1 MELFF
6 KPQDQYDDTKMR
18 HNYYLNLYYGV
29 FSNILSNLFTFK
41 NLDIILS
48 NDLKKCFFSSYYVGA
63 YKDKDDK
70 LLFTPLE
77 PTGVPN
83 VLGDYREFK
92 PLLYNNEQIVTSNDI
107 VIGCDKTMRTL
118 SDKIICYIF
127 ANKIADVLI
136 SIDTAIVD
144 SRINNIFVG
153 SENEIKDMLTSWE
166 KRNIGVPVTVELPNK
181 DNFDV
186 RVEQLVKP
194 TAVTEF
200 YNSYRDIINEF
211 MITTGLASIV
221 NPNKTER
228 LITGELG
235 AYDGLKTT
243 LYLDKFVQ
251 RQKFVKQVNDKY
263 NTNIEVVPNVDID
276 LFNDTPNDNMEG
288 VDDYVSDKL

>member
-1 MELFF
+1 M
-6 KPQDQYDDTKMR
+6 
-18 HNYYLNLYYGV
+18 
-29 FSNILSNLFTFK
+29 
-41 NLDIILS
+41 
-48 NDLKKCFFSSYYVGA
+48 FFSSYYVGA

-83 VLGDYREFK
+83 ILGDYREFK
-92 PLLYNNEQIVTSNDI
+92 SLLYNNEQILTSNDI

-118 SDKIICYIF
+118 SDKIVCYIF

-153 SENEIKDMLTSWE
+153 SENEIRDMLTSWE
-166 KRNIGVPVTVELPNK
+166 KRNIGVPVTVKLPNK

-186 RVEQLVKP
+186 RAEQLVKP
-194 TAVTEF
+194 TSVTEF

-251 RQKFVKQVNDKY
+251 RQKFAKQVNEKY
-263 NTNIEVVPNVDID
+263 GTNIEVVPNVDID
-276 LFNDTPNDNMEG
+276 LFNNTPNDNMEG

>member
-1 MELFF
+1 
-6 KPQDQYDDTKMR
+6 MR

-41 NLDIILS
+41 NLDIVLS
-48 NDLKKCFFSSYYVGA
+48 NDLKKCFFASYYVGA
-63 YKDKDDK
+63 YKDNDK

-77 PTGVPN
+77 PCGTPN
-83 VLGDYREFK
+83 ILGDYREFK
-92 PLLYNNEQIVTSNDI
+92 PLLYNKNQTVTINEI

-153 SENEIKDMLTSWE
+153 SENEIKDMLLSWE
-166 KRNIGVPVTVELPNK
+166 KRKIGSPVTVKLPNK

-186 RVEQLVKP
+186 RAEQLVKP

-235 AYDGLKTT
+235 AYDVLKTT

-251 RQKFVKQVNDKY
+251 RQKFVKQVNEKY
-263 NTNIEVVPNVDID
+263 GTNIEVVPNVDID
-276 LFNDTPNDNMEG
+276 LFNNTPNDNMEG
-288 VDDYVSDKL
+288 VDDYVSDEL

>member
-6 KPQDQYDDTKMR
+6 NPQDQYSDVTIR

-29 FSNILSNLFTFK
+29 FSNILTNLFTYK

-48 NDLKKCFFSSYYVGA
+48 NDLKKCFFCSYYVGG
-63 YKDKDDK
+63 YMDNDK

-77 PTGVPN
+77 PKGTPN
-83 VLGDYREFK
+83 ILGDYREFK
-92 PLLYNNEQIVTSNDI
+92 SLLYNNNQTLTSNDI

-127 ANKIADVLI
+127 ANKVADILI

-153 SENEIKDMLTSWE
+153 SENEIKDMLMSWQ
-166 KRNIGVPVTVELPNK
+166 KRNIGVPVTVQLPNK

-194 TAVTEF
+194 TSVTEF
-200 YNSYRDIINEF
+200 YNSFRDVINEF

-251 RQKFVKQVNDKY
+251 RQKFINQVNDRY

-276 LFNDTPNDNMEG
+276 LFNDNSNDNMKG
-288 VDDYVSDKL
+288 VDNYVSDEL